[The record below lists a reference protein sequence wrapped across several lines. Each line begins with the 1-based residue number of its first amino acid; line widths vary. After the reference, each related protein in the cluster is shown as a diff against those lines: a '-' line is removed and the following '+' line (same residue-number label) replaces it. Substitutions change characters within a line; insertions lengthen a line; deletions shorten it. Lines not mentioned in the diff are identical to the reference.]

1 MSSDESQ
8 RAALLALLGRKLAGE
23 HAVKTV
29 LFQEAIADQLGLNT
43 TDLMCLSFLSDAE
56 PLTAGQLAEATGLT
70 TGSVTIMIDRLERA
84 GYAQREKDPTDRRR
98 VIVRPVTA
106 RIERD
111 IAPLYT
117 SIGEAW
123 GRAIEGY
130 STQELAV
137 ILDMLT
143 RSVALLQEQTAALR
157 LSGTQRAAPV
167 DKPRAAAT
175 STAEPIAQH
184 ARLIFANGAANVTLL
199 GASQPELYQAH
210 FEPPEPQVQAQ
221 GGAVHIRYPRFSF
234 FQRRRGTGTIR
245 LSTAA
250 TWQIELRSGAYG
262 CSFDLRDVTLTALA
276 VFDGAFRLELNLGR
290 PQGVVPIRMT
300 SGAVD
305 VTIRRPADVATQVM
319 VQTGA
324 THLRL
329 DERYAEVVSRETRWQ
344 TLNYD
349 AAADRYDITVEGGA
363 SRLSVVS

>member
-8 RAALLALLGRKLAGE
+8 RAALLGLLGRKLAGE

-29 LFQEAIADQLGLNT
+29 LFQQAIGDRLGLNT
-43 TDLMCLSFLSDAE
+43 TDLICLSFLSDAE

-70 TGSVTIMIDRLERA
+70 TGSVTAMIDRLEKA

-98 VIVRPVTA
+98 VIVRPVTE

-111 IAPLYT
+111 IAPLYA

-123 GRAIEGY
+123 QQAIERY

-157 LSGTQRAAPV
+157 LGGTQSAAPA
-167 DKPRAAAT
+167 DKPRGAAIAAA
-175 STAEPIAQH
+175 EPRAQH
-184 ARLIFANGAANVTLL
+184 ARLIFANGAASVTLS
-199 GASQPELYQAH
+199 GAAQPELYQAR

-221 GGAVHIRYPRFSF
+221 GGAVQIRYPRLSF
-234 FQRRRGTGTIR
+234 FQRRRGRGTIT
-245 LSTAA
+245 LSTAT

-262 CSFDLRDVTLTALA
+262 CSFDLRELTLTGLA
-276 VFDGAFRLELNLGR
+276 VFDGAFRLELSLGR
-290 PQGVVPIRMT
+290 PQGVVPIRIT

-305 VTIRRPADVATQVM
+305 VTVRRPADVATQVI
-319 VQTGA
+319 VQSGA

-329 DERYAEVVSRETRWQ
+329 DEHYAELVSHQTRWQ
-344 TLNYD
+344 TPNYD
-349 AAADRYDITVEGGA
+349 AAADRYDIAVEGGA
-363 SRLSVVS
+363 SNLSVVS